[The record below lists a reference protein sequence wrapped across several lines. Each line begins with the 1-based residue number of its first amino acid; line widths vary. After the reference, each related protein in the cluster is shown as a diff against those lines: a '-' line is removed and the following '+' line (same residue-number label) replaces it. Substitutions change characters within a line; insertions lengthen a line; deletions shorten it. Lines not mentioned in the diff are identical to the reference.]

1 MTFSTG
7 HLKCISYL
15 EDWGLL
21 DVLADDPLSD
31 PLDGDSP
38 PVSAIDQSMA
48 EVFVSMY
55 LDVTQVQV
63 LQLSISKEM

>member
-1 MTFSTG
+1 M
-7 HLKCISYL
+7 
-15 EDWGLL
+15 
-21 DVLADDPLSD
+21 LADDPLSD